1 MSNRK
6 RSELIADHIAF
17 LIMQHLQP
25 ITKAKDDALTDLK
38 KALSFLDES
47 PESIAIDELEKIVER
62 KYGNGE
68 TLLNN
73 KQTAEKKDEAPVK
86 IEVYRGVDKGI
97 TYSKATLPEKKTTN
111 ATGYDALACFPDG
124 FDNEITIHP
133 GKVAKVPLGISM
145 KIPEGYEVQIR
156 PRSGLS
162 SKKNVHVILGS
173 IDEDY
178 RGVLSAIVVNSSD
191 APITIND
198 KTAICQLVVAKKIPS
213 VMIMMDGEIDTNTE
227 RGTGGFGHTGNMGDN

>member
-25 ITKAKDDALTDLK
+25 ITKAKDDALDDLK

-62 KYGNGE
+62 KYGNE
-68 TLLNN
+68 
-73 KQTAEKKDEAPVK
+73 EAPVK

-97 TYSKATLPEKKTTN
+97 TYSKATLPEKKTAN

-145 KIPEGYEVQIR
+145 KIPEGYEVQVR

-191 APITIND
+191 VPITIND

-213 VMIMMDGEIDTNTE
+213 VMVMMDGEIDTNTE